1 MQLTMTLTR
10 LLSLAALCLG
20 SSLAHAAGF
29 AFIDVPADKD
39 GPALHG
45 AVWTPCD
52 APGKPFTLG
61 SMVLSGVKECAT
73 AGTALPLVVVSH
85 GSGGSFLGHHD
96 TAEALADAG
105 FVVAAINHPGDNF
118 KDTSR
123 QQHLS
128 NFATRPDDVR
138 RLIDWMLS
146 AWPGHAAID
155 ATRVGVFGFSRGGYA
170 GLVEAGAVPDFG
182 LRQDM
187 CPSGSTFP
195 MCVEFRRGDVPP
207 PPVRDV
213 RVKAA
218 VIADPGTAFDAK
230 GLRNVTLPMQ
240 LWSSEYG
247 GDGVTPASVAALR
260 HDLPVA
266 PDWHVATGAAH
277 FAFLAPCS
285 PAMADALPELCRDK
299 PGFDRV
305 AFHARFDT
313 EVVAFFKAH
322 LVPR

>member
-1 MQLTMTLTR
+1 MTLIR
-10 LLSLAALCLG
+10 LFSSAALCVAA
-20 SSLAHAAGF
+20 SLSHAAGF
-29 AFIDVPADKD
+29 AFIDVPADAD

-52 APGKPFTLG
+52 KPAG
-61 SMVLSGVKECAT
+61 PIVLDALVLQGTRDCAI
-73 AGTALPLVVVSH
+73 AGAELPLVVVSH
-85 GSGGSFLGHHD
+85 GTGGSALGHHD
-96 TAEALADAG
+96 TDEALADAG
-105 FVVAAINHPGDNF
+105 FIVAAINHPGDNF
-118 KDTSR
+118 RDLSR

-128 NFATRPDDVR
+128 AFATRPVDLR
-138 RLIDWMLS
+138 RLVDFMLKT
-146 AWPGHAAID
+146 WPGHAKID
-155 ATRVGVFGFSRGGYA
+155 AGRVGVFGFSRGGYT
-170 GLVEAGAVPDFG
+170 GLVAARRVPDFS
-182 LRQDM
+182 LRAGM
-187 CPSGSTFP
+187 CAGSTSP
-195 MCVEFRRGDVPP
+195 MCEDYRRGELPP
-207 PPVRDV
+207 PARDP

-218 VIADPGTAFDAK
+218 VIVDPFSVFDAK
-230 GLRNVTLPMQ
+230 GLKDVTLPMQ

-247 GDGVTPASVAALR
+247 GDGVAPESVAALR

-305 AFHARFDT
+305 AFHARFDA

-322 LVPR
+322 LAPQ